1 MADIPNPDPTPD
13 KRLSRRD
20 ALARLGLAAGTAYA
34 APVVL
39 GLNQASAKDDGGGGD
54 DGPPWGKPSKH
65 KHKSSKGKESGD

>member
-39 GLNQASAKDDGGGGD
+39 GLNQASADDGGGD

-65 KHKSSKGKESGD
+65 KSSKGKGS

>member
-1 MADIPNPDPTPD
+1 MADNPNPAPPPD

-39 GLNQASAKDDGGGGD
+39 GLNQASADDNNGGGGD
-54 DGPPWGKPSKH
+54 DGGGPPWGKPSKH
-65 KHKSSKGKESGD
+65 KSSKGKDR